1 MKKKLIIEFTENLLG
16 TLTGNKEAATEFI
29 LGKNPNG
36 VAMDEAEVVADMGE
50 ALTKGTT
57 YFPTDGKGVF
67 LWDYQV
73 KGFIKEAARSLAMTD
88 QYSKEDLKRMG
99 LSSFGPTM
107 GKKLDALVF
116 VNPRKIYL
124 DLPRGSQ
131 LGFLE
136 RPLRAQTM
144 QGERVALARSQT
156 APAGTKIEVEVIT
169 FNEAIDAFIMDCF
182 EYGKYHGM
190 GQWRNSSAGRF
201 IYRETA

>member
-1 MKKKLIIEFTENLLG
+1 MKKKLVLEFTEPMLG

-29 LGKNPNG
+29 LGKRPEG
-36 VAMDEAEVVADMGE
+36 IAMDEAENLAAMNESLV
-50 ALTKGTT
+50 KGTT
-57 YFPTDGKGVF
+57 YFPADGKGSF

-88 QYSKEDLKRMG
+88 QYDKDGLKKLG

-107 GKKLDALVF
+107 SKKLDALVF

-124 DLPRGSQ
+124 DIPRG
-131 LGFLE
+131 LAMGFLE

-144 QGERVALARSQT
+144 QGERIALARSQM
-156 APAGTKIEVEVIT
+156 APAGTKIEIEVVT
-169 FNEAIDAFIMDCF
+169 LNAAIDAFIMDCF
-182 EYGKYHGM
+182 EYGALRGI

-201 IYRETA
+201 IYREVA